1 MTSSRIARQPA
12 ESHMPARIR
21 LIDRPPTA
29 RLCDRKHNSF
39 KALISSGTLHEF
51 YAARA
56 SDAAA
61 MTGLAVGLSLPMAGG
76 RSMLWV
82 RHGAMKAEHGEPY
95 TPGVREMGIDP
106 SQLILLQ
113 PRDVISALQAGL
125 EGARCPALGAVLIEL
140 RGESRHLDLTAS
152 RRLLLAAQ
160 RSRTTVFLLRSEAEP
175 RPSAAE
181 TRWRVRAAPSLPLA
195 TRAPGRPA
203 FDLTLLRR
211 KNGAEGLRFVVEW
224 DRDAGHF
231 EERTAVQPSVTRTG
245 GDSIAGTGASLPGA
259 VVSLTLNRQGA
270 DRTPEEP
277 FSKAG

>member
-1 MTSSRIARQPA
+1 MTSLRIAREPA
-12 ESHMPARIR
+12 ESHLPVRSR
-21 LIDRPPTA
+21 LIDSPLTA
-29 RLCDRKHNSF
+29 RLCDGKHNPF
-39 KALISSGTLHEF
+39 NTLISNDALHEL
-51 YAARA
+51 YATRA
-56 SDAAA
+56 SDTAA
-61 MTGLAVGLSLPMAGG
+61 MTGLAIGLSLAMAGR

-106 SQLILLQ
+106 SRLILLQ
-113 PRDVISALQAGL
+113 PCDVTSALQAGL

-152 RRLLLAAQ
+152 RRLHLAAQ
-160 RSRTTVFLLRSEAEP
+160 RSRTVVFLLRSEAEP

-195 TRAPGRPA
+195 ARAPGRPA

-224 DRDAGHF
+224 NRDARYF
-231 EERTAVQPSVTRTG
+231 EERTAAPSSVTRTG
-245 GDSIAGTGASLPGA
+245 GDSIAGTGTALPGT
-259 VVSLTLNRQGA
+259 VVPLPLNRQGA

-277 FSKAG
+277 FRKAG

>member
-1 MTSSRIARQPA
+1 MTASRISHESFEPHILARRLQAGKEVPA
-12 ESHMPARIR
+12 WNF
-21 LIDRPPTA
+21 
-29 RLCDRKHNSF
+29 DRKYNSF
-39 KALISSGTLHEF
+39 NALILSGILHEF

-56 SDAAA
+56 SDTTA
-61 MTGLAVGLSLPMAGG
+61 MSGLAVGLSSLMAGG
-76 RSMLWV
+76 RPMLWV
-82 RHGAMKAEHGEPY
+82 RHGAMKAEHGEPC
-95 TPGVREMGIDP
+95 TPGVREMGINP

-113 PRDVISALQAGL
+113 PRDITAALQGGL

-152 RRLLLAAQ
+152 RRFLLAAQ
-160 RSRTTVFLLRSEAEP
+160 RSRTPVFVLRSEAEP

-195 TRAPGRPA
+195 ARAPGRPA

-231 EERTAVQPSVTRTG
+231 EERTAVQPSSNRTG
-245 GDSIAGTGASLPGA
+245 GGSIAGSGPALSGAVAAFPVDRPGA
-259 VVSLTLNRQGA
+259 VEAQQ
-270 DRTPEEP
+270 EP
-277 FSKAG
+277 HRKAG